1 MNTVLYG
8 GFFRCSKAIA
18 PRQATA
24 TPPPLAPSLN
34 YLRREYAIMSS
45 TQEWCTIESDPGVFT
60 YLVESL
66 GVHGVEFEELWSL
79 DDDSLQHLCQNGNVY
94 GLIFLFKWQAS
105 EVEDQR
111 PTLEEMEILQ
121 HDLFFAKQTVTN
133 ACATQAILS
142 VILNSPC
149 LEDDER
155 NTSPESA
162 PLIQLG
168 PVLSTFKAFTSS
180 FPPDLKGMA
189 IGGSEEIR
197 NAHNSFARVD
207 PFISDEDAK
216 KNTMIDNDSN
226 VFHFIAYIPKNGHVY
241 EIDGL
246 KSGPVV
252 VGRYMSTAEQQKDE
266 CSYGGAA
273 WLTVARTAI
282 QERIE
287 RFSSSEIKFNLMAVI
302 RDRRI
307 DLQSSLESLLMEKT
321 THLNDEDAMIIREQL
336 ATLEERRT
344 MWKRENERRRH
355 NYLPFCVELLKSL
368 ARSGKLTQI
377 TEEAR
382 KRVINTSKKRK
393 YGNVANE

>member
-1 MNTVLYG
+1 M
-8 GFFRCSKAIA
+8 
-18 PRQATA
+18 
-24 TPPPLAPSLN
+24 
-34 YLRREYAIMSS
+34 
-45 TQEWCTIESDPGVFT
+45 
-60 YLVESL
+60 
-66 GVHGVEFEELWSL
+66 
-79 DDDSLQHLCQNGNVY
+79 
-94 GLIFLFKWQAS
+94 
-105 EVEDQR
+105 
-111 PTLEEMEILQ
+111 
-121 HDLFFAKQTVTN
+121 
-133 ACATQAILS
+133 
-142 VILNSPC
+142 
-149 LEDDER
+149 EDDER
-155 NTSPESA
+155 NTTPESA
-162 PLIQLG
+162 PFIQLG
-168 PVLSTFKAFTSS
+168 PILSTFKSFTSS

-207 PFISDEDAK
+207 PFISDVDAK

-252 VGRYMSTAEQQKDE
+252 VGRYVSTTEQQKDG
-266 CSYGGAA
+266 CSYGDAA

-307 DLQSSLESLLMEKT
+307 DLQSSLESLLMEKS
-321 THLNDEDAMIIREQL
+321 THLNDEDAMIFREQL
-336 ATLEERRT
+336 ATLEERRS

-368 ARSGKLTQI
+368 ARSGKMTQI

-393 YGNVANE
+393 YGYVANEQS